1 MSGSYTYRNHRLKG
15 ILTYNDSTNRT
26 IDNRNYY
33 STETV
38 IHSQWGA
45 NIVSTVYYNYYLQI
59 NAGNGND
66 TIYGANNDTTYVS
79 NLVPFGIEKIYG
91 RGGNDS
97 IYGGKGNDVLDGGE
111 GNDLLDGGD
120 GNDTLY
126 GQNGNDNLFGGAG
139 ADIIYGGAGSDVLF
153 TGNLRTSGSDDLY
166 GGSHS
171 DIFVLGEAAQGST
184 TGGFDAITFFGN
196 FAANA
201 SAVLFSKFLPDYK
214 ITKDVASTAI
224 NGLKALFGLSSMNVI
239 VTPPP
244 TATYAIVKDF
254 NPIEDIMIIPL
265 QQSGRPNV
273 AITDGGNLGDLRFA
287 YVDNQSS
294 TFAVA
299 NLDYSGYFSAG
310 TIALDTFYRT
320 HLTRSALI
328 IDKDGISIGGNQV
341 TDGLD
346 STITSAL
353 SGLGTNRFLVVG
365 ALGPQ
370 NIVGT
375 QNGDN
380 LYGSKYNDTIYGYA
394 HNQAGV
400 TNPSGTDT
408 GVDNIY
414 GFGGNDTLYG
424 GSGNDYLHGGDGI
437 DWLYGGNND
446 DRLYGDNGSDRLY
459 GDSGNDYLYGG
470 NDTDFLYGGVGIDRL
485 YGDAGND
492 YLYGQNDTDYLYG
505 GDGNDFLYG
514 GAGNDYLYGDAG
526 HDKLYG
532 GGGNDILYGGLGTD
546 KFVLETGITG
556 RIVIKD
562 FKTSESDRLVAGSNT
577 TSFNTSNPFRNVNGN
592 AEYTFAGGAT
602 FVIEGIAASSLNGLF
617 VAS

>member
-1 MSGSYTYRNHRLKG
+1 MAVARLRG
-15 ILTYNDSTNRT
+15 ILTYNDSTSRT
-26 IDNRNYY
+26 IDNRNHH
-33 STETV
+33 STDRVRT
-38 IHSQWGA
+38 G
-45 NIVSTVYYNYYLQI
+45 STPRGGPRYTTYYNYYGEIQ
-59 NAGNGND
+59 AGSGND
-66 TIYGANNDTTYVS
+66 IIYGADYNIST
-79 NLVPFGIEKIYG
+79 EKIYG
-91 RGGNDS
+91 RGGNDR
-97 IYGGKGNDVLDGGE
+97 IVGAKGNDLLDGGE
-111 GNDLLDGGD
+111 GNDTLEGGE

-126 GQNGNDNLFGGAG
+126 GQNGNDILSGGAG
-139 ADIIYGGAGSDVLF
+139 ADIIYGGSGSDVLF

-166 GGSHS
+166 GGSQS
-171 DIFVLGEAAQGST
+171 DIFVLGEAAQAITTS
-184 TGGFDAITFFGN
+184 TGGFDAATFFGG

-201 SAVLFSKFLPDYK
+201 SAVLFSTYAPTYK
-214 ITKDVASTAI
+214 ITKDVASLAI
-224 NGLKALFGLSSMNVI
+224 NGIKSLFGITSTSVT

-244 TATYAIVKDF
+244 TATYAMVKDF

-273 AITDGGNLGDLRFA
+273 FIGDGNNLGDLRFN
-287 YVDNQSS
+287 YVDSQSS
-294 TFAVA
+294 LFAVA
-299 NLDYSGYFSAG
+299 NLDYTGYFSNTLG
-310 TIALDTFYRT
+310 WDALDTFYT
-320 HLTRSALI
+320 NHLAKSALI
-328 IDKDGISIGGNQV
+328 IDSNGISIGENSV
-341 TDGLD
+341 SGLPSD
-346 STITSAL
+346 ITSSL

-370 NIVGT
+370 NITGT

-394 HNQAGV
+394 NGQAGV
-400 TNPSGTDT
+400 NNPSGTDT
-408 GVDNIY
+408 GTDNIY
-414 GFGGNDTLYG
+414 GFGGNDTIYG
-424 GSGNDYLHGGDGI
+424 GSGNDYLYGGDGI
-437 DWLYGGNND
+437 DYLYGGNND

-505 GDGNDFLYG
+505 RDGNDYLYG

-526 HDKLYG
+526 NDKLYG
-532 GGGNDILYGGLGTD
+532 SGGNDNLYGGTGAD

-577 TSFNTSNPFRNVNGN
+577 TSFNTSNPFRNVNGS
-592 AEYTFAGGAT
+592 AEYTFSGGAT

>member
-1 MSGSYTYRNHRLKG
+1 MAVARLRG
-15 ILTYNDSTNRT
+15 ILTYNDSTSRT
-26 IDNRNYY
+26 IDNRNHH
-33 STETV
+33 STDRVRT
-38 IHSQWGA
+38 G
-45 NIVSTVYYNYYLQI
+45 STPRGGPRYTTYYNYYGEIQ
-59 NAGNGND
+59 AGSGND
-66 TIYGANNDTTYVS
+66 IIYGVDINIST
-79 NLVPFGIEKIYG
+79 EKIYG
-91 RGGNDS
+91 RGGNDR
-97 IYGGKGNDVLDGGE
+97 IYGGKGNDFLDGGD
-111 GNDLLDGGD
+111 GNDTLDGGD

-126 GQNGNDNLFGGAG
+126 GQNGNDILSGGAG
-139 ADIIYGGAGSDVLF
+139 ADIIYGGSGSDVLY

-166 GGSHS
+166 GGSDS
-171 DIFVLGEAAQGST
+171 DIFVLGEAAQAITTT
-184 TGGFDAITFFGN
+184 TGGFNAATFFGG

-201 SAVLFSKFLPDYK
+201 SAVLFSTFAPNYK
-214 ITKDVASTAI
+214 ITKDVASLAI
-224 NGLKALFGLSSMNVI
+224 NGIRSLFGISSTSVT

-299 NLDYSGYFSAG
+299 NLDYSGYFPAGSG

-328 IDKDGISIGGNQV
+328 IDSNGISIGGNSV
-341 TDGLD
+341 SGLPSD
-346 STITSAL
+346 ITSSL

-394 HNQAGV
+394 NGQAGV
-400 TNPSGTDT
+400 NNPSGTDT
-408 GVDNIY
+408 GTDNIY

-424 GSGNDYLHGGDGI
+424 GSGNDYLYGGPDN
-437 DWLYGGNND
+437 DTLYGG
-446 DRLYGDNGSDRLY
+446 L
-459 GDSGNDYLYGG
+459 
-470 NDTDFLYGGVGIDRL
+470 
-485 YGDAGND
+485 
-492 YLYGQNDTDYLYG
+492 
-505 GDGNDFLYG
+505 
-514 GAGNDYLYGDAG
+514 GNDYLYGDLG
-526 HDKLYG
+526 NDKLYG
-532 GGGNDILYGGLGTD
+532 GGGNDNLWGGAGAD
-546 KFVLETGITG
+546 KFVLQTGITG
-556 RIVIKD
+556 TVRIKD
-562 FKTSESDRLVAGSNT
+562 FSVSQGDRLVTGSSSTYN
-577 TSFNTSNPFRNVNGN
+577 SSNPFRNVSGN
-592 AEYTFAGGAT
+592 AQLTLGSTTYI
-602 FVIEGIAASSLNGLF
+602 IEAIAASSLNGLF